1 MAQMIMRN
9 FIVELPHNQ
18 GILVQGWVFPPH
30 ERIICM
36 KCSQLDGTWMRRLYR
51 HLTKPEG
58 YPCT

>member
-36 KCSQLDGTWMRRLYR
+36 KCSQLDGTWMRD
-51 HLTKPEG
+51 EAG
-58 YPCT
+58 SIAI